1 MNMGGRETAERSY
14 APITPEHLRLLSRL
28 AGEEREAFFERN
40 PTQIPL
46 YRDRFIAAALCQ
58 GAALHYLGKGDGVK
72 DFDIHLFYVQRPDRG
87 QMARTVRSI
96 REEVPGFGPR
106 KIDFI
111 RTVVPGRLIQGPSG
125 DRVGTLRRFLEV
137 RPTKN
142 ARHLAEKAVIGL
154 IPEAILGMVVWPGP
168 YGVIR
173 ILPDRGPLRR
183 VRACLR
189 GSKTDPA
196 GLILNLRFKTG
207 GQWARSDLNR
217 NRFGST
223 PQGYKQVENGPLIY
237 CFGPR
242 VSGVGLVHVHLQT
255 WFMPKAGNAVCSG
268 GAWREDE

>member
-1 MNMGGRETAERSY
+1 MGGREIAERSF

-72 DFDIHLFYVQRPDRG
+72 DFDIHLFYVQHPDRG

-96 REEVPGFGPR
+96 RVEVPGFGPR

-125 DRVGTLRRFLEV
+125 DRVVTLRRFLEV
-137 RPTKN
+137 GQTKN

-168 YGVIR
+168 YGGNTNST
-173 ILPDRGPLRR
+173 GPRTPSPISS
-183 VRACLR
+183 VP
-189 GSKTDPA
+189 T
-196 GLILNLRFKTG
+196 RFKDRSGRIDSEPTLQNG
-207 GQWARSDLNR
+207 GS
-217 NRFGST
+217 
-223 PQGYKQVENGPLIY
+223 VGP
-237 CFGPR
+237 
-242 VSGVGLVHVHLQT
+242 VG
-255 WFMPKAGNAVCSG
+255 FEPKPVWVQRDRDGR
-268 GAWREDE
+268 GAAPGFISRMGCYHSFLGQHPL